1 MDYEKISDTILLDYS
16 SLKIA
21 LYEECKPLFENY
33 PTLLD
38 LWKRDAYSTSELEAE
53 RQAPDHLLSDSFT
66 ALYKLF
72 TESIYNNY
80 KITKRLIKF
89 AVENYR
95 DSIVESQMDYI
106 QTLVVSSKDEGN
118 LLKIIEA
125 TDREFIYTNAGTEY
139 HLMRDIVTKK
149 GDFSEKGTGYLGA
162 ELVDNQGLLHG
173 YAELRP
179 VPLIPSE
186 GDNDPTY
193 WLDLVETT
201 LSSLDELTADI
212 FDLISYLWMT
222 SEKDS
227 EGFIEFH
234 SDDALM
240 LRYFDESIPPEE
252 MKFKERERFNIM
264 RRVAALTSVW
274 VALNDGTERIKLVNT
289 KDLEKD
295 NLYNFQDFKRMFEVG
310 SVRIAFDKK
319 TDAPKGIYSLQI
331 KPSSLLQP
339 YLDGTK
345 SSLGVLDL
353 KVFQYSHF
361 KQREHKR
368 LTRYLS
374 RQFKIRSI
382 KNTINQP
389 FKVSTLLKEMCFASR
404 LNGIQIRDKFEEV
417 LDDLMRDSVIDYWQ
431 YNEEIDESKVG
442 KRGWVQNY
450 WGNIT
455 VTIMPP
461 SEVVDE
467 NKRLRNGNALPA
479 SVQSTL
485 KHITKDTV
493 VSDAGFIDIKEVAL
507 SSGATKQEAFVFD
520 IPVNPTVEL
529 SPETI
534 KQRINS
540 LGYSVRKAA
549 DEIGISHST
558 LSRYI
563 NKKTKRQNKDNDQK
577 MMDWLTLNS

>member
-1 MDYEKISDTILLDYS
+1 MHYMDYNQISDTLLLEYPV
-16 SLKIA
+16 LKIA

-33 PTLLD
+33 PILLD
-38 LWKRDAYSTSELEAE
+38 LWKRDAYNTSDLEIK

-72 TESIYNNY
+72 TESILNNT
-80 KITKRLIKF
+80 KLTKRLIKF
-89 AVENYR
+89 AVEHYR
-95 DSIVESQMDYI
+95 DTIIESQLAHI
-106 QTLVVSSKDEGN
+106 QTLAVTNKSEGN
-118 LLKIIEA
+118 QQKLLEA
-125 TDREFIYTNAGTEY
+125 TDQEYIYTNAGTEY

-149 GDFSEKGTGYLGA
+149 SDFSETEAGYLGA

-173 YAELRP
+173 FAELRP
-179 VPLIPSE
+179 VPLIPAE
-186 GDNDPTY
+186 NEPNQAY

-240 LRYFDESIPPEE
+240 LRFSDKSVPPEQL
-252 MKFKERERFNIM
+252 KFKERERFNIM

-274 VALNDGTERIKLVNT
+274 VALNDGPDRVKLVNT
-289 KDLEKD
+289 KDLEKEK
-295 NLYNFQDFKRMFEVG
+295 LYNFQDFKRMFEVG

-319 TDAPKGIYSLQI
+319 TDAPKGIYALQI

-353 KVFQYSHF
+353 KVFQYNHF
-361 KQREHKR
+361 RQREHKR

-382 KNTINQP
+382 KNTVQQP
-389 FKVSTLLKEMCFASR
+389 FKISTLLKEMNFASR

-417 LDDLMRDSVIDYWQ
+417 LDDLMRDCVIEKWY
-431 YNEEIDESKVG
+431 YNEEIDESRVG
-442 KRGWVQNY
+442 KRGWIQNY

-455 VTIMPP
+455 VTILPP
-461 SEVVDE
+461 SDVVDE
-467 NKRLRNGNALPA
+467 NKRLRNGFTPLQTTLHKQNHEVTVQNA
-479 SVQSTL
+479 
-485 KHITKDTV
+485 D
-493 VSDAGFIDIKEVAL
+493 FIDIKELTV
-507 SSGATKQEAFVFD
+507 STGTTKQESFIFD
-520 IPVNPTVEL
+520 IPNEETIEL
-529 SPETI
+529 SPEVM
-534 KQRINS
+534 KQRLTS
-540 LGYSVRKAA
+540 LGYSIRKAA
-549 DEIGISHST
+549 EEIGISHST
-558 LSRYI
+558 LSRYL
-563 NKKTKRQNKDNDQK
+563 NKKIKRQNNDNDQK
-577 MMDWLTLNS
+577 MLHWLKINS

>member
-1 MDYEKISDTILLDYS
+1 MDYKKISDTILLDYKT
-16 SLKIA
+16 LKIA

-33 PTLLD
+33 PILID
-38 LWKRDAYSTSELEAE
+38 LWKRDAYTTSELEAE

-66 ALYKLF
+66 ALFKLF
-72 TESIYNNY
+72 TESFYSNY
-80 KITKRLIKF
+80 KLTKRLIKF

-95 DSIVESQMDYI
+95 DSIIESQIEHI
-106 QTLVVSSKDEGN
+106 QTLSVSNNAEGN
-118 LLKIIEA
+118 HLKIIEA
-125 TDREFIYTNAGTEY
+125 TDQEFIYTNAGTEY

-149 GDFSEKGTGYLGA
+149 SDFSETETGYLGT
-162 ELVDNQGLLHG
+162 ELVDNHGLLHG
-173 YAELRP
+173 FAELRP

-186 GDNDPTY
+186 SDNNQAN

-222 SEKDS
+222 TEKNS

-240 LRYFDESIPPEE
+240 LRYFDKSISPEE
-252 MKFKERERFNIM
+252 IKFKERERFNIM

-274 VALNDGTERIKLVNT
+274 ITLNEGSERVKLVNAQ
-289 KDLEKD
+289 DLEKD
-295 NLYNFQDFKRMFEVG
+295 KLYNFQDFKRIFEVG

-319 TDAPKGIYSLQI
+319 TDAPKGIYALQI

-353 KVFQYSHF
+353 KVFQYNHF

-382 KNTINQP
+382 KNTVQQP
-389 FKVSTLLKEMCFASR
+389 FKISTLLKEMDFATR
-404 LNGIQIRDKFEEV
+404 LNGVQIRDKFEQV
-417 LDDLMRDSVIDYWQ
+417 LDDLMHDNVIEKWH

-442 KRGWVQNY
+442 KRGWVQDY

-455 VTIMPP
+455 VTILPP
-461 SEVVDE
+461 SDVIDE
-467 NKRLRNGNALPA
+467 NKRLRNGFVLPTPIKA
-479 SVQSTL
+479 PFNDRT
-485 KHITKDTV
+485 TKVPIQDADV
-493 VSDAGFIDIKEVAL
+493 VSIKKPSISVDL
-507 SSGATKQEAFVFD
+507 SKQEAFVFD
-520 IPVNPTVEL
+520 IPAEKTVEL
-529 SPETI
+529 SPEI
-534 KQRINS
+534 MKQRIDS
-540 LGYSVRKAA
+540 LGYSIRKVA

-563 NKKTKRQNKDNDQK
+563 NNKTKRQNKDNDQK
-577 MMDWLTLNS
+577 MIQWLTLNS

>member
-1 MDYEKISDTILLDYS
+1 MDYEKISDTLLLDYKT
-16 SLKIA
+16 LKVA
-21 LYEECKPLFENY
+21 LYEECKSLFEDY
-33 PTLLD
+33 PILLD
-38 LWKRDAYSTSELEAE
+38 LWKQDAYTTSELEIE

-66 ALYKLF
+66 DLYKLF
-72 TESIYNNY
+72 TESLYSNY
-80 KITKRLIKF
+80 KLTKRLIKF

-95 DSIVESQMDYI
+95 DSIIESQMGHI
-106 QTLVVSSKDEGN
+106 QSLVVPNQDEKN
-118 LLKIIEA
+118 DLKTLKTIADQEY
-125 TDREFIYTNAGTEY
+125 IYTNAGTEY

-149 GDFSEKGTGYLGA
+149 SDFSEKDTGYLGA

-173 YAELRP
+173 FAELRP
-179 VPLIPSE
+179 VPLIPSK
-186 GDNDPTY
+186 GDEDQAY

-201 LSSLDELTADI
+201 LNSLDELTADI

-227 EGFIEFH
+227 EGFINFH

-240 LRYFDESIPPEE
+240 LRYSDKSVPPEE
-252 MKFKERERFNIM
+252 LKFKERDRFNIM

-274 VALNDGTERIKLVNT
+274 VALSDGSERVKIVNT

-295 NLYNFQDFKRMFEVG
+295 KLYNFQDYKRMFEVG

-319 TDAPKGIYSLQI
+319 SDEPKGIYSLQI

-382 KNTINQP
+382 RNTIQQP
-389 FKVSTLLKEMCFASR
+389 FKISTLLKEMHLAKR
-404 LNGIQIRDKFEEV
+404 LNGSQIRDKFEEV
-417 LDDLMRDSVIDYWQ
+417 LDDLMRDNVIEQWY

-442 KRGWVQNY
+442 KHGWINKY

-461 SEVVDE
+461 SEIVNE
-467 NKRLRNGNALPA
+467 NKRLRNGKILPTPIQPNHRISEA
-479 SVQSTL
+479 TNSIQDADF
-485 KHITKDTV
+485 IE
-493 VSDAGFIDIKEVAL
+493 VSLSAG
-507 SSGATKQEAFVFD
+507 TTQQEAFVFD
-520 IPVNPTVEL
+520 IPDNVIEL
-529 SPETI
+529 SPEAM
-534 KQRINS
+534 KQRITI

-549 DEIGISHST
+549 EEMGISHST

-563 NKKTKRQNKDNDQK
+563 NNKTKRQNKENDQK
-577 MMDWLTLNS
+577 MIHWLTMNS

>member
-1 MDYEKISDTILLDYS
+1 MDYKKISDTILLDYKT
-16 SLKIA
+16 LKIS
-21 LYEECKPLFENY
+21 LYEECKPLFKNY

-38 LWKRDAYSTSELEAE
+38 LWERDAYTTSNLEAE

-72 TESIYNNY
+72 TESLFHNY
-80 KITKRLIKF
+80 KLTKRLIKF

-95 DSIVESQMDYI
+95 DTIIESQMEHI
-106 QTLVVSSKDEGN
+106 ESLIISSDEGN
-118 LLKIIEA
+118 HLKILEA
-125 TDREFIYTNAGTEY
+125 TDREFIYTNTGTEY

-149 GDFSEKGTGYLGA
+149 TDFSEKGTGYLGA
-162 ELVDNQGLLHG
+162 DLIDNQGLLHG
-173 YAELRP
+173 FAELRP

-186 GDNDPTY
+186 ETNEQAY
-193 WLDLVETT
+193 WLDLVENT

-212 FDLISYLWMT
+212 FDLISYLWMS
-222 SEKDS
+222 SEKDD

-240 LRYFDESIPPEE
+240 LRYFDKSIAPKEI
-252 MKFKERERFNIM
+252 KFKERERFNIM

-274 VALNDGTERIKLVNT
+274 VALTEGSERVKLINT
-289 KDLEKD
+289 KDFEKD
-295 NLYNFQDFKRMFEVG
+295 KLYNFQDFKRMFEVG

-319 TDAPKGIYSLQI
+319 TNQPKGIYSLQI

-339 YLDGTK
+339 YLDGTR

-353 KVFQYSHF
+353 KVFQYNHF

-382 KNTINQP
+382 RNTLQQP
-389 FKVSTLLKEMCFASR
+389 FKISTLLKEMNFASR
-404 LNGIQIRDKFEEV
+404 LNGIQIRDRFEEV
-417 LDDLMRDSVIDYWQ
+417 LDDLMRDDVIERWY
-431 YNEEIDESKVG
+431 YNEDIDESRVG
-442 KRGWVQNY
+442 TRGWVKNY

-461 SEVVDE
+461 SEVIDE
-467 NKRLRNGNALPA
+467 NKRLRIGKSLPRPIP
-479 SVQSTL
+479 SMTNHKMDEPIVQ
-485 KHITKDTV
+485 
-493 VSDAGFIDIKEVAL
+493 DADFIDIKEVPVSAGN
-507 SSGATKQEAFVFD
+507 SKQETFVFD
-520 IPVNPTVEL
+520 IPVETTIEL
-529 SPETI
+529 SPEI
-534 KQRINS
+534 MKQRIDY

-563 NKKTKRQNKDNDQK
+563 NKQTKRQNKDNDHK
-577 MMDWLTLNS
+577 MTHWLMMKS

>member
-1 MDYEKISDTILLDYS
+1 MNYEEISDTILLDYPT
-16 SLKIA
+16 LKIA

-33 PTLLD
+33 PVLLD
-38 LWKRDAYSTSELEAE
+38 LWKHDAYTLSDLEAE
-53 RQAPDHLLSDSFT
+53 RQAPDHILSDSF
-66 ALYKLF
+66 ASLYKLF
-72 TESIYNNY
+72 TESLFNY
-80 KITKRLIKF
+80 KITKRMVKF

-95 DSIVESQMDYI
+95 DTILENQTQHI
-106 QTLVVSSKDEGN
+106 QSLLSSNMFDGN
-118 LLKIIEA
+118 QQQILEV
-125 TDREFIYTNAGTEY
+125 TDQEFIYTNAGTEY

-149 GDFSEKGTGYLGA
+149 SDFTEKEKGYLGA
-162 ELVDNQGLLHG
+162 ELVDNQGMMHG

-179 VPLIPSE
+179 VPLIQSE
-186 GDNDPTY
+186 RENDQAY
-193 WLDLVETT
+193 WIDLVETT

-222 SEKDS
+222 TEKDN

-240 LRYFDESIPPEE
+240 LRYLDKSVPPMK

-274 VALNDGTERIKLVNT
+274 VALNDGPDRVKILNT
-289 KDLEKD
+289 KDIEKD
-295 NLYNFQDFKRMFEVG
+295 KMYNFQDFKRMFEIG

-319 TDAPKGIYSLQI
+319 TNEPRGIYALQI

-339 YLDGTK
+339 YLDGSK

-374 RQFKIRSI
+374 RQFKIRAI
-382 KNTINQP
+382 KNSVQQP
-389 FKVSTLLKEMCFASR
+389 FKISTLLKEMNFASR
-404 LNGIQIRDKFEEV
+404 LNGVQVRDKFEEV
-417 LDDLMRDSVIDYWQ
+417 LDDLMHDEVIEKWY

-442 KRGWVQNY
+442 KRGWIQNY

-455 VTIMPP
+455 VTILPP
-461 SEVVDE
+461 SEVIHE
-467 NKRLRNGNALPA
+467 NKRIKSGWTLQTTIKHPLDHNYNESPA
-479 SVQSTL
+479 
-485 KHITKDTV
+485 I
-493 VSDAGFIDIKEVAL
+493 DAEFIDIKDVSVA
-507 SSGATKQEAFVFD
+507 SGTSEQEAFVFE
-520 IPVNPTVEL
+520 IPENVMEL
-529 SPETI
+529 SPDNMR
-534 KQRINS
+534 QRINE
-540 LGYSVRKAA
+540 LEYSIRKAA
-549 DEIGISHST
+549 EEIGISHST

-563 NKKTKRQNKDNDQK
+563 NNKIKRQNKDNDKK
-577 MMDWLTLNS
+577 MIHWLTINS